1 MKPNMILPP
10 SQNDLP
16 SWPIHTDINKRE
28 RRVLLLKYPYHVLV
42 YSTLPKMQSERYRI
56 GSDASSINKRV
67 IFHWKLKGIIHIGTT
82 FFLQM
87 GNSLWDGETT
97 IAFWIC
103 FTGGRGILKKEK
115 KLVID
120 LENNCATT
128 KTPANRTEAYFTS
141 QESHCTPR
149 HTRAYIIPPS
159 NSCSNK
165 RTNE

>member
-67 IFHWKLKGIIHIGTT
+67 ILHW
-82 FFLQM
+82 
-87 GNSLWDGETT
+87 
-97 IAFWIC
+97 
-103 FTGGRGILKKEK
+103 
-115 KLVID
+115 
-120 LENNCATT
+120 
-128 KTPANRTEAYFTS
+128 
-141 QESHCTPR
+141 
-149 HTRAYIIPPS
+149 
-159 NSCSNK
+159 
-165 RTNE
+165 